1 MGNSRIIKMAGLTIV
16 VLFSYMAALKAQS
29 PEKRLAELKLSV
41 PELQPANNNYVGAVR
56 SGNLIFLSGKGSR
69 SSNGAYITGRL
80 GQNMEVADGVK
91 AARLI
96 ALAQIAEL
104 KAAIGELAK
113 VKRIVKVNGFI
124 NSTADFSGQSIVLDG
139 FSDMMVAVFGENGK
153 HARTSVG
160 VASLPLNM
168 ALEIEMIVEIL
179 PE

>member
-1 MGNSRIIKMAGLTIV
+1 MAGLTIFA
-16 VLFSYMAALKAQS
+16 LFSSMVTLKAQS
-29 PEKRLAELKLSV
+29 PEKRLVELKLSV
-41 PELQPANNNYVGAVR
+41 PKLQIANNNYVGAVR
-56 SGNLIFLSGKGSR
+56 SGNLIFLSGKGPR
-69 SSNGAYITGRL
+69 SSNGAYVTGKL
-80 GQNMEVADGVK
+80 GQNMEIADGVK

-104 KAAIGELAK
+104 QAAISELSK

-124 NSTADFSGQSIVLDG
+124 NSTGDFTGQSIVLDG
-139 FSDMMVAVFGENGK
+139 FSDLMVAVFGEKGK

-168 ALEIEMIVEIL
+168 ALEIEMIVEVM